1 MYNSED
7 EFEPESGVGK
17 PSKPWLSKS
26 QGSIGIRKEEYNQ
39 TGRESKT
46 GSRSILKTGNSNV
59 TGFYT
64 NSRIVK
70 NKTSEGNFT
79 IKKEKCVPDPTKPR
93 IGAIP
98 GINPEHNLLKTT
110 NEAIKIETGA
120 DFLETARF
128 SISTIASK
136 PSGSHTLDSR
146 STGGIGESDKSGT
159 RGESVKQRTGASDKS
174 GTYGESSKQRTGA
187 SDRKGTHGEISKQ
200 RTGDSDKSETR
211 GESSKQRTGDSD
223 KSETRGESSKQ
234 RTGDSDKSRTPVESY
249 RKRPGTPGEKEDIKR
264 RLLKLAEGD
273 VIKGR
278 SKKKLVVFY

>member
-7 EFEPESGVGK
+7 EFEPESGVGNT
-17 PSKPWLSKS
+17 SKPWLSKS
-26 QGSIGIRKEEYNQ
+26 QGSIGIRKEEHNQ
-39 TGRESKT
+39 TGHESKT
-46 GSRSILKTGNSNV
+46 GSRSILKTGHSNV

-70 NKTSEGNFT
+70 NKTSEGNLR

-93 IGAIP
+93 IGAMS

-136 PSGSHTLDSR
+136 PSGSHTLGSR
-146 STGGIGESDKSGT
+146 STGGIGGSDKSGT
-159 RGESVKQRTGASDKS
+159 RGESSKQRTGASDKS
-174 GTYGESSKQRTGA
+174 GTHGESSKQRTGA
-187 SDRKGTHGEISKQ
+187 SDKSGTHGEISKQRTGASDKSETHGEISKQ
-200 RTGDSDKSETR
+200 RTGDSDKSETH
-211 GESSKQRTGDSD
+211 GESSKQRTGDSY
-223 KSETRGESSKQ
+223 
-234 RTGDSDKSRTPVESY
+234 KSRTLVESY

-278 SKKKLVVFY
+278 SKKRLVFY

>member
-26 QGSIGIRKEEYNQ
+26 QGSIGIRKEEHNQ
-39 TGRESKT
+39 TGHESKT

-120 DFLETARF
+120 DFLET
-128 SISTIASK
+128 ISTIASK
-136 PSGSHTLDSR
+136 PSGPHTLGSR

-187 SDRKGTHGEISKQ
+187 SDRKGTH
-200 RTGDSDKSETR
+200 